1 MVVVHCTTPYTQLLY
16 LFIKERLKII
26 SLFFFDA
33 AGAAESRGNVLLQK
47 ILTALKG
54 SIIFLPG
61 GGEHRSFFGE
71 LRGGPAADE
80 CTSDKIE
87 IR

>member
-1 MVVVHCTTPYTQLLY
+1 MQQEQQKV
-16 LFIKERLKII
+16 
-26 SLFFFDA
+26 
-33 AGAAESRGNVLLQK
+33 LQK

-71 LRGGPAADE
+71 LRGPADE